1 MMLRDGSLQGI
12 RHLPAMLSPQACS
25 EVGNGLIDYIGRKEV
40 QELGRYG
47 RAIASNHPKEIQ
59 RRVVKLGE
67 MG

>member
-1 MMLRDGSLQGI
+1 MKKLYWIVLGI
-12 RHLPAMLSPQACS
+12 TGA
-25 EVGNGLIDYIGRKEV
+25 IGT
-40 QELGRYG
+40 LLD